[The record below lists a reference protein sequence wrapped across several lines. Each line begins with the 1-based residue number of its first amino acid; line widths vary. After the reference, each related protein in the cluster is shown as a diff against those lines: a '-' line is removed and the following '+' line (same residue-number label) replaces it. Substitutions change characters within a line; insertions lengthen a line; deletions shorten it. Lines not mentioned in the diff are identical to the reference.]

1 MGNSNT
7 NKSNTNTNKINSES
21 KSSKKQLRHQIH
33 KTLTG
38 WLKVARAKM
47 YILETHLQTS
57 RPNVNTS
64 ETASALILEI
74 MNCTFSV
81 HSTVGDLGRKLSEK
95 SFDKYQ
101 LDQFTLEAN
110 GIQSKLRR
118 LLSRSLKVGSEKKQ
132 ANYSGVLNKMAWFF

>member
-1 MGNSNT
+1 
-7 NKSNTNTNKINSES
+7 
-21 KSSKKQLRHQIH
+21 
-33 KTLTG
+33 
-38 WLKVARAKM
+38 M

-81 HSTVGDLGRKLSEK
+81 HSTVGDLRRKLSEK

-118 LLSRSLKVGSEKKQ
+118 LLSRSLKVGSEKKK
-132 ANYSGVLNKMAWFF
+132 ANYSGVLNKMAWFFKK